1 MPSTVIGAFAYDP
14 ASRTLTVTFRSG
26 RRYRYHQVPPE
37 IYEAMRAS
45 FSKGAFFNRHVRDQ
59 FRFIED
65 PPNPGLEA

>member
-26 RRYRYHQVPPE
+26 RRYRYHQVPAE
-37 IYEAMRAS
+37 TYQAMRES

-59 FRFIED
+59 FHFTED
-65 PPNPGLEA
+65 PPIPGLEA